1 MKTDGQNSGKELIAR
16 VSFFGREEGQVKR
29 FPDFDKSRHTAP
41 KFASDRAQQFLA
53 RLAEPELYE
62 WGEDRFSAFRESM
75 GYRRKEIALVVEGG
89 ACRIESKDFTI
100 EKRYSLVEDSPDRYL
115 AETELLE
122 ASSSS
127 LLEDASFNGAVGPLF
142 ECMRCLFSKSVSVEG
157 IVDGLE
163 EASDDSL
170 SLDYPSTCDHCDVRI
185 ESVNAVF
192 RFEAISLEI
201 RFPGFGTPRQ
211 LIDSYRTLVENLG
224 DAWPA
229 EDALPLL

>member
-41 KFASDRAQQFLA
+41 KFASDRAQQ
-53 RLAEPELYE
+53 LYE
-62 WGEDRFSAFRESM
+62 WGEERFSAFRESM

-89 ACRIESKDFTI
+89 TGRIESKDFTI

-127 LLEDASFNGAVGPLF
+127 LLEDASFNGSVGPLF

-157 IVDGLE
+157 IVDGLQ

-170 SLDYPSTCDHCDVRI
+170 SLDYPSTCDYCDVRI
-185 ESVNAVF
+185 ENVNAVF

-211 LIDSYRTLVENLG
+211 LIDSYRALVENLG

>member
-16 VSFFGREEGQVKR
+16 VSFFGREEGPVKR

-53 RLAEPELYE
+53 RLAEPELNE
-62 WGEDRFSAFRESM
+62 WGEERFSAFRESM
-75 GYRRKEIALVVEGG
+75 RYRRKEIALVVEGG
-89 ACRIESKDFTI
+89 TGRIESKDFTI
-100 EKRYSLVEDSPDRYL
+100 EKRYSLIEDSPDRYL

-122 ASSSS
+122 VSSSS

-163 EASDDSL
+163 EVNDDSL
-170 SLDYPSTCDHCDVRI
+170 SVDYPSACTHCDVRI
-185 ESVNAVF
+185 ENVNAVF

-229 EDALPLL
+229 EEALPLL

>member
-1 MKTDGQNSGKELIAR
+1 MR
-16 VSFFGREEGQVKR
+16 
-29 FPDFDKSRHTAP
+29 
-41 KFASDRAQQFLA
+41 
-53 RLAEPELYE
+53 
-62 WGEDRFSAFRESM
+62 
-75 GYRRKEIALVVEGG
+75 YRRKEIALVVEGG
-89 ACRIESKDFTI
+89 TGRIESKDFTI
-100 EKRYSLVEDSPDRYL
+100 EKRYSLIEDSPDRYL

-122 ASSSS
+122 VSSSS

-163 EASDDSL
+163 EVNDDSL
-170 SLDYPSTCDHCDVRI
+170 SVDYPSACTHCDVRI
-185 ESVNAVF
+185 ENVNAVF

-224 DAWPA
+224 DVWPA
-229 EDALPLL
+229 EEACLCFSDGSIQILCPITIRGEAFA